1 MKSTAVETS
10 TKTHFLSNYLRPR
23 SIVAGTDWANLSR
36 EFFRE
41 SANKIKN
48 TNQFFCLLTS
58 YLEFRPET
66 MALEVWNSGSQDFE
80 R

>member
-1 MKSTAVETS
+1 MESTAAKTS
-10 TKTHFLSNYLRPR
+10 TKTRFLGNYPLPR
-23 SIVAGTDWANLSR
+23 SIVAFRDWANLSR
-36 EFFRE
+36 EFFRV

-48 TNQFFCLLTS
+48 TNLFFCLLTS

-80 R
+80 